1 MNGGLRGARR
11 ALPSVWRDLSANCD
25 ALPRSSPATAALK
38 GTNRP
43 RGVRSALR
51 YDSAMIVRLL
61 TFVLPF
67 ALLGASSTD
76 AQQPSPGPTAFE
88 AETLEHFQGLLRTD
102 TSSPP
107 GNEIR
112 AVEYLKRVLDKNGVP
127 YQVFAQHP
135 QRPNLV
141 VRLKGSGKKR
151 PLLVMGHTD
160 VVTVDPT
167 KWTFPPFSATRDG
180 GYVYGRGA
188 VDDKDNLVAGLMLI
202 LTLARDRTPLD
213 RDVILLA
220 ESGEEGAPEV
230 GAQFMID
237 HHFDA
242 IDAEYCLAEGGG
254 VVRTGGKVMQV
265 NVGTTE
271 KEPRAVELVARG
283 PAGHGSVPSRNNAV
297 AKLSAAVTRV
307 YEWEPP
313 LRINETTGSYF
324 RKLAAL
330 AAPDVAQRYRDVL
343 SPDPKVSAPA
353 AAWMLDNQPQHWSM
367 LHTSLVPTIITG
379 GYRYNVIPSEVKAT
393 VDVRL
398 HPDENQ
404 DTFLDA
410 LRKVVRDPNVEV
422 RWARDRYRPAG
433 ASKLDTEAYKAI
445 EAQVQKHYNVPVLP
459 TMGTGAT
466 DMAQIRSKGVQCY
479 GIGPALDTED
489 GPKGFGAHSDQE
501 RILESE
507 LHRFVRFQMDVV
519 LALAR
524 AR

>member
-1 MNGGLRGARR
+1 M
-11 ALPSVWRDLSANCD
+11 P
-25 ALPRSSPATAALK
+25 
-38 GTNRP
+38 
-43 RGVRSALR
+43 VRF
-51 YDSAMIVRLL
+51 L
-61 TFVLPF
+61 TF
-67 ALLGASSTD
+67 ALVVASLGFSVTHAR
-76 AQQPSPGPTAFE
+76 QPAADRTALE

-112 AVEYLKRVLDKNGVP
+112 AVEYLKQVLDKNQIP
-127 YQVFAQHP
+127 YQVFAKDP

-141 VRLKGSGKKR
+141 VRIKGSGKKR
-151 PLLVMGHTD
+151 PILILGHTD

-167 KWTFPPFSATRDG
+167 KWTFPPFAATRDG

-202 LTLARDRTPLD
+202 LTLARDRTRLD

-237 HHFDA
+237 NHFDA

-254 VVRTGGKVMQV
+254 VTRTGGKVTQV

-271 KEPRAVELVARG
+271 KEPRGVELIARG

-297 AKLSAAVTRV
+297 AKLSAAVTHV

-313 LRINETTGSYF
+313 LRINETTGAYF
-324 RKLAAL
+324 RKLSTL
-330 AAPDVAQRYRDVL
+330 AAPDLAQRYRDVL
-343 SPDPKVSAPA
+343 SPDPKVSEPA

-367 LHTSLVPTIITG
+367 LHTSLVPTIVAG

-393 VDVRL
+393 LDVRL

-404 DTFLDA
+404 DTFLDT
-410 LRKVVRDPNVEV
+410 LRQVVNDPNVEV

-433 ASKLDTEAYKAI
+433 ASKLDTEAYRAI
-445 EAQVQKHYNVPVLP
+445 ESQVQKHYNVPVLP

-466 DMAQIRSKGVQCY
+466 DMAQIRSKGIQCY
-479 GIGPALDTED
+479 GVGPALDSED

-507 LHRFVRFQMDVV
+507 LHRFVRFQTDIV

-524 AR
+524 AQ